1 MIGLLYLG
9 FFAVYLWLSVLLTK
23 WAARQAKKRGI
34 ASWKWGLPM
43 GLIMYNLVL
52 WDWLPLEITYRYDC
66 SHYAGFTKYKTLN
79 EWKAE
84 NPGVAETLRPIENPP
99 LISKENP
106 YRLRTV
112 LNQRFVWEQ
121 RWTHHPFHIAE
132 REDRIMDL
140 KTGEM
145 LARYVDFSIDI
156 QGVEV
161 GSDKTISDY
170 KIWLGK
176 QSCEADGHK
185 VNRRLLFE
193 FEGEIEKLGENLQ

>member
-9 FFAVYLWLSVLLTK
+9 FFAAYLWLSVFLTK

-43 GLIMYNLVL
+43 GLIMYNLVF

-66 SHYAGFTKYKTLN
+66 SHYAGFTQNQTLAQ
-79 EWKAE
+79 WKKE
-84 NPGVAETLRPIENPP
+84 NPGVAETLRP
-99 LISKENP
+99 SKDLHSTREGNRER
-106 YRLRTV
+106 YV
-112 LNQRFVWEQ
+112 LNQRFAWDI
-121 RWTHHPFHIAE
+121 RYTPHWFHIQE
-132 REDRIMDL
+132 RDERIVDL
-140 KTGEM
+140 KTGEV
-145 LARYVDFSIDI
+145 LARYVDFSTDI

-176 QSCEADGHK
+176 GSCEPEGGK
-185 VNRRLLFE
+185 INRINFYRF
-193 FEGEIEKLGENLQ
+193 KHQLQDTGG